1 MTFFHVGVFKPTWKS
16 AIKAFSSCCSGCK
29 NSFDRIK
36 ASFQYNGRSGLG
48 FKLSSKIFPIKRKKA
63 GNI

>member
-16 AIKAFSSCCSGCK
+16 AIKALVLVA
-29 NSFDRIK
+29 RIK
-36 ASFQYNGRSGLG
+36 ASFQDNGGSGLG
-48 FKLSSKIFPIKRKKA
+48 FKLSSRIFPIKRKKA